1 MPGERGR
8 SGESTYGE
16 SSAGIS
22 TAVREWA
29 LDAGTNPAMWIAL
42 CGYAGEGH
50 EALEAHGWDV
60 VEWKN
65 GGGYNNLG
73 DGENR
78 YRERIW
84 FSPACVGLRQEV
96 LPLFR

>member
-1 MPGERGR
+1 MRPGDSAYYLWPPTAPGPAWVCVCER
-8 SGESTYGE
+8 
-16 SSAGIS
+16 
-22 TAVREWA
+22 
-29 LDAGTNPAMWIAL
+29 
-42 CGYAGEGH
+42 
-50 EALEAHGWDV
+50 HGWDV

-96 LPLFR
+96 LPLSR